1 MALTRHIGHL
11 GIVDHDRVE
20 LSNLQ
25 RQILHTESR
34 VGWYKAESAAYALTE
49 YGLQQ
54 AQRHRVLTLLI
65 PQE

>member
-1 MALTRHIGHL
+1 MRHPGRI

-49 YGLQQ
+49 
-54 AQRHRVLTLLI
+54 
-65 PQE
+65 